1 MERRYRKLPSKI
13 LGRDMETVILGQG
26 GAPVLVFPTSNG
38 RPWQWED
45 FGMVDVVREH
55 LENGWVQM
63 FCLDSVDREAL
74 YNHEADPEER
84 IARHEQFDRYLAEE
98 YLPLLREHNQVDYLI
113 ATGASFGA
121 YHAMNFS
128 LRHPDLV
135 NRVIAMG
142 GDYCIRKYLDDYQG
156 LDGYYHCPTDYLPNL
171 KDPWYL
177 DLYRTRLDIILA
189 SSDWDFCLGPT
200 LRLSETLS
208 KLGVEHFLDILD
220 GHVLH
225 DWPAWRWMLR
235 KYL

>member
-1 MERRYRKLPSKI
+1 
-13 LGRDMETVILGQG
+13 METLVLGHA

-45 FGMVDVVREH
+45 FGMVETVRDY
-55 LENGWVQM
+55 LENGWVQF

-84 IARHEQFDRYLAEE
+84 IARHEEFDKYLVEE
-98 YLPLLREHNQVDYLI
+98 YLPFLRQFNQVDYLI
-113 ATGASFGA
+113 AVGASFGA

-128 LRHPDLV
+128 LRHPERV

-142 GDYCIRKYLDDYQG
+142 GDYCIRKYLDDYEG
-156 LDGYYHCPTDYLPNL
+156 LDAYYHCPVDYLPNL
-171 KDPWYL
+171 KDPYYL
-177 DLYRTRLDIILA
+177 DLYRRRLDIILA

-200 LRLSETLS
+200 LRLSDTLR
-208 KLGVEHFLDILD
+208 KLEIEHFLDILD

-225 DWPAWRWMLR
+225 DWPAWRVMLR
-235 KYL
+235 RYL